1 MVVWWRVP
9 VTNYSRKC
17 PQTGYTVTLWHSLKK
32 AVTHTY
38 SQLLE
43 LREYVQESL
52 RRQLLLSCLGLRLTA
67 KSGGSQHCVAICIMI
82 KVTCYIVTW
91 LMTRVQLLVNTMM
104 RVLLLLLLL
113 LLLLHHVF
121 TSFRPHYLL
130 VVGAGCCMYT
140 CMPVCLY
147 ACMHIYIHAYMH
159 TCMYAYMH
167 VCKHAYM
174 HKNVPPKKFPVKHN
188 FQKKGRGR
196 IDWSSSAPSLLYDNL
211 FSGGLDRVNVI
222 VLK

>member
-121 TSFRPHYLL
+121 TSSRPHG
-130 VVGAGCCMYT
+130 VVVCIL
-140 CMPVCLY
+140 VCLY
-147 ACMHIYIHAYMH
+147 ACMPVCIYTYMHICIHACMH
-159 TCMYAYMH
+159 TCMYANMH
-167 VCKHAYM
+167 TCIKM
-174 HKNVPPKKFPVKHN
+174 SPQKNS
-188 FQKKGRGR
+188 R
-196 IDWSSSAPSLLYDNL
+196 
-211 FSGGLDRVNVI
+211 
-222 VLK
+222 